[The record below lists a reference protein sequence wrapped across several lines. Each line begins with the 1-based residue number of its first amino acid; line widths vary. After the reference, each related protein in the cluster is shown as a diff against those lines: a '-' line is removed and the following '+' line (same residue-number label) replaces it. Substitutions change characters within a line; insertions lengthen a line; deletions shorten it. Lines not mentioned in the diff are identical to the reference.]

1 MARLI
6 IACLALAT
14 VSLQPLKTPGRPL
27 DKTPAGLHPHV
38 FAMVV
43 CWPSDTGQPVVTEI
57 NLDAVEQNRNQF
69 PQDKVKQRDSWFEYV
84 PSEGGGFERY
94 RLLAADNG
102 RFIAEFQQNSG
113 GTLTSV
119 FIVQFMITSRELQ
132 QSGRTDLCRVL
143 RVLGCKSP

>member
-1 MARLI
+1 
-6 IACLALAT
+6 
-14 VSLQPLKTPGRPL
+14 
-27 DKTPAGLHPHV
+27 
-38 FAMVV
+38 
-43 CWPSDTGQPVVTEI
+43 
-57 NLDAVEQNRNQF
+57 
-69 PQDKVKQRDSWFEYV
+69 V